1 MVWDL
6 VRYPAGDAQAQV
18 FWRRRMAV
26 LAVAALVLLLLAV
39 MLLRGGGP
47 DSVTPAAA
55 ERPVAGGADAAALP
69 PSAAPPAPAASAA
82 SASASPPSPTASPT
96 PIDRSTTCEPG
107 SMALRVTS
115 DATSYPAGVQPTL
128 TLSLVDVGTKPCFVD
143 LGPTATSITVL
154 SAGKPAWTSSNCTDK
169 PARPV
174 NLTPSAAQELKL
186 GWDRTTNTGGC
197 SSVKAL
203 PPGQY
208 ELLASVGH
216 AVVYGGAFSLA

>member
-6 VRYPAGDAQAQV
+6 VRYPAGDAHAQV

-26 LAVAALVLLLLAV
+26 LAVAALVLLPLAV

-55 ERPVAGGADAAALP
+55 ERPVAGGADVAALP
-69 PSAAPPAPAASAA
+69 PSAAPAASATPA
-82 SASASPPSPTASPT
+82 AAATPPPSPTASPT
-96 PIDRSTTCEPG
+96 PTDRSTTCEPG

-115 DATSYPAGVQPTL
+115 DATSYPAGAQPTL
-128 TLSLVDVGTKPCFVD
+128 TLSLVDVGSKPCVVD
-143 LGPTATSITVL
+143 LGPAATSITVL
-154 SAGKPAWTSSNCTDK
+154 SAGKPAWTSSNCVDK